1 MFRAL
6 TDEKELT
13 HWFPDQAKLEE
24 PRVDGFMQFMF
35 FEDGKEN
42 HRVEGKVLEIV
53 PNKKISYSW
62 ANKFDPN
69 FPKTTVTWTLEE
81 VDGNKT
87 RVTLVHAGFDSKSKW
102 YDLSCMAKD
111 GPTLSKTDWSS
122 IAAARTWAKGRKSNK
137 KLYSLTCQVKN

>member
-24 PRVDGFMQFMF
+24 PRVDGFMQFKF

-53 PNKKISYSW
+53 SNKKISYSW

-81 VDGNKT
+81 VDGNKI
-87 RVTLVHAGFDSKSKW
+87 RVTLVHAGFGSKSKW
-102 YDLSCMAKD
+102 YDLHGK
-111 GPTLSKTDWSS
+111 GWS
-122 IAAARTWAKGRKSNK
+122 
-137 KLYSLTCQVKN
+137 

>member
-24 PRVDGFMQFMF
+24 PRVDGFMQFKF
-35 FEDGKEN
+35 FEDDKEN

-53 PNKKISYSW
+53 PNKKISYSC
-62 ANKFDPN
+62 ANKFEPN

-81 VDGNKT
+81 VDENKT

-102 YDLSCMAKD
+102 YDLH
-111 GPTLSKTDWSS
+111 G
-122 IAAARTWAKGRKSNK
+122 KGWPYFIEDR
-137 KLYSLTCQVKN
+137 LVKYCSGKNLGKREKIK